1 MMPRILRRTGFLLL
15 LPLLLP
21 GRAATQQPLEITL
34 LPQREHQ
41 TIRSFGASDAW
52 TLQAVGEH
60 WPVAKRERIADLLF
74 SQESRPDGS
83 PRGIGLSAWRFN
95 IGAGSA
101 EQGSASGIS
110 SRSRRVDSF
119 LRPDGS
125 YDWSR
130 QAGQR
135 WFLRAAK
142 ARGVREFIG
151 FANSPPVLFTRNG
164 IARSSGGDSTNLAPD
179 RYDDYADFLTRVVR
193 EVERRDGVRF
203 DYLSPVNEPQWDWK
217 DSKQEGSPWRN
228 EEIARAARAIGRS
241 LQAAG
246 LATRVQIPEA
256 GKLTYLREEAD
267 KPERGD
273 QIAAFFSPASPLYLG
288 DAPNVAHQ
296 VMGHSYWT
304 TYDPATLVRERV
316 QLRQR
321 MREVDPSLEFW
332 MSEYCLLEDN
342 PEVKGPGRDL
352 GIDPALYMAR
362 VIHADLTLADASAW
376 HWWLAASSGDYKDGL
391 VYVDRD
397 TTDGRVFDSK
407 MLWALGN
414 YSRFVRPG
422 MRRIEV
428 ERSDGKTAAEAIEGV
443 LVSAYRDPA
452 SGREVVVLVNQLRQE
467 VPVRLH
473 APGARLLRTYLTSAA
488 PGDDLRSTGEQPASR
503 ELLLPPRSLLTA
515 VLE

>member
-1 MMPRILRRTGFLLL
+1 MTPRLRRIGFLFLL
-15 LPLLLP
+15 LPLLP
-21 GRAATQQPLEITL
+21 AGRAAAQQALEVTL
-34 LPQREHQ
+34 LPRREHQ

-52 TLQAVGEH
+52 SLQLVGAH

-74 SQESRPDGS
+74 STESRPDGS

-110 SRSRRVDSF
+110 SRSHRVESF
-119 LRPDGS
+119 LRPDGG

-130 QAGQR
+130 QAGER

-142 ARGVREFIG
+142 ERGVREFIG
-151 FANSPPVLFTRNG
+151 FVNSPPVLFTRNG
-164 IARSSGGDSTNLAPD
+164 MARSSGGDSTNLAPD

-193 EVERRDGVRF
+193 ELERRDGVHF
-203 DYLSPVNEPQWDWK
+203 DYLSPVNEPQWDWM
-217 DSKQEGSPWRN
+217 DPKQEGSPWRN

-246 LATRVQIPEA
+246 LTTRVQIPEA
-256 GKLTYLREEAD
+256 GKLTYLREVAD
-267 KPERGD
+267 RPGRGD

-288 DAPNVAHQ
+288 DLPNVAHQ
-296 VMGHSYWT
+296 VVGHSYWT
-304 TYDPATLVRERV
+304 TYDAATLVRERV
-316 QLRQR
+316 KLRQR
-321 MREVDPSLEFW
+321 LREVDPSLEFW

-376 HWWLAASSGDYKDGL
+376 HWWLAVSSGNYKDGL
-391 VYVDRD
+391 VYIDRD
-397 TTDGRVFDSK
+397 TTDGRIFESK

-428 ERSDGKTAAEAIEGV
+428 QRSDGKTTEEAIEGV

-452 SGREVVVLVNQLRQE
+452 TGQEVVVLVNQLRNA

-473 APGARLLRTYLTSAA
+473 APAARRLRAYLTSAA
-488 PGDDLRSTGEQPASR
+488 PGDDLRPTGEQPASR

>member
-1 MMPRILRRTGFLLL
+1 MTPRLRRCLGFLLL
-15 LPLLLP
+15 LPLLP
-21 GRAATQQPLEITL
+21 AAPAAAQRALEVTL
-34 LPQREHQ
+34 LPGREHQ

-52 TLQAVGEH
+52 AVQFVGEH

-74 SQESRPDGS
+74 SLESRPDGS

-101 EQGSASGIS
+101 EQGRASGIS
-110 SRSRRVDSF
+110 DRWRRAESF

-142 ARGVREFIG
+142 ERGVREFTG
-151 FANSPPVLFTRNG
+151 FVNSPPVPFTRNG
-164 IARSSGGDSTNLAPD
+164 IAHSSGGDSTNLAPD
-179 RYDDYADFLTRVVR
+179 RYDDFADFLTRVVR

-241 LQAAG
+241 LHAAG
-246 LATRVQIPEA
+246 LATQLQLPEA
-256 GKLTYLREEAD
+256 GKLTYLREAAD

-273 QIAAFFSPASPLYLG
+273 QIAAFFGSASPLYLG
-288 DAPNVAHQ
+288 DLPNVARQ
-296 VMGHSYWT
+296 VVGHSYWT

-316 QLRQR
+316 RLRQR
-321 MREVDPSLEFW
+321 LREVDPSLEFW

-352 GIDPALYMAR
+352 GMDPALYMAR
-362 VIHADLTLADASAW
+362 VVHADLTLADASAW
-376 HWWLAASSGDYKDGL
+376 HWWLAVSPGDYKDGL
-391 VYVDRD
+391 VYIDRD

-428 ERSDGKTAAEAIEGV
+428 ERSDGKTTEEAIEGV

-467 VPVRLH
+467 VPVRLR
-473 APGARLLRTYLTSAA
+473 APAARRLRAYLTSAA
-488 PGDDLRSTGEQPASR
+488 PGDDLRFTGEQPASR
-503 ELLLPPRSLLTA
+503 ELRLPPRSLLTA